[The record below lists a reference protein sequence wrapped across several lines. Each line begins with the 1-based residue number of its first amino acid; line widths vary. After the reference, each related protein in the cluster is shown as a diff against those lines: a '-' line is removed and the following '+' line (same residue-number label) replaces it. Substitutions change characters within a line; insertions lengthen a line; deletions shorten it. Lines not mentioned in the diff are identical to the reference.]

1 MAIYGIAAFYDI
13 DLISLQ
19 HKMRII
25 LIFML
30 SYIKHKQATNLQRH
44 LWRGLRYTY
53 GNNFWTGFSLYSLI
67 FTLLFL
73 SLPLLLLSFNS
84 TWHGGS
90 CLIVRG
96 MWMWMCNWMLASRLE
111 QSQLKNAKC
120 ILQLLKM
127 QNTRCDAMRDGREL
141 WRSAGVKLITPPPCT
156 HSLYLTAQITYVM
169 CHFSMELGNPV
180 SVEARVWTCRKW
192 SFNFGQDIM

>member
-73 SLPLLLLSFNS
+73 SLLLLLLLSFNS

-127 QNTRCDAMRDGREL
+127 QNTRCNGRWPRVVALSGRE
-141 WRSAGVKLITPPPCT
+141 INHTP
-156 HSLYLTAQITYVM
+156 SLHTL
-169 CHFSMELGNPV
+169 PV
-180 SVEARVWTCRKW
+180 SDSSNYVCDVPF
-192 SFNFGQDIM
+192 FNGTG